1 MFTFSLQIILGN
13 KILKRKWDI
22 KQHPCSLFQIYYYTG
37 TIRALGFFEDSL
49 NLVPYDHVT

>member
-37 TIRALGFFEDSL
+37 TIRALGFFQDSL